1 MRVTSNNVENEMAT
15 IDFLIVDDSDA
26 FVKLTKRTL
35 HKSKLE
41 CTVREASNGKF
52 ALDMLSERA
61 TCPDVIL
68 LDMNM
73 PVMNGFE
80 FLDQY
85 IDEGRCN
92 DNTLI
97 YMLTSSVMEQD
108 KMKAGAYPQIRAY
121 FEKPLSAQNIEQI
134 IADLTA
140 QGAV

>member
-1 MRVTSNNVENEMAT
+1 MEAASNNVVNEMAT
-15 IDFLIVDDSDA
+15 IDFLIVDDSEA

-35 HKSKLE
+35 NKSGLQCK
-41 CTVREASNGKF
+41 VREASNGKA
-52 ALDMLSERA
+52 ALDLLSGPD

-85 IDEGRCN
+85 IAQQQCPHT
-92 DNTLI
+92 TLV

-108 KMKAGAYPQIRAY
+108 KLRAKRYPQIKGY
-121 FEKPLSAQNIEQI
+121 FEKPLTAND
-134 IADLTA
+134 IAKITTDLA
-140 QGAV
+140 ERRV